1 MHGFGYRLNSLLTY
15 VTTIL
20 ALMCAVAFFSD
31 KFSLPSPNAQLQV
44 VKINRFRRGPSGKDE
59 VRCLYGMDSTWN
71 PEVALPARYM
81 LMKNSIS
88 LWYHRIPSRDRAI
101 GQTQTKVMYPLT
113 DQGDHLRGKYFNLTS
128 HWHVMPK
135 VGRMIADEIVMPAIF
150 SLPKDI
156 VNV

>member
-1 MHGFGYRLNSLLTY
+1 MRLGQAQRGTRKSSTGRDGEMNRKRCRSSRQRDRRGHHIHLQN
-15 VTTIL
+15 
-20 ALMCAVAFFSD
+20 
-31 KFSLPSPNAQLQV
+31 PSPQ
-44 VKINRFRRGPSGKDE
+44 
-59 VRCLYGMDSTWN
+59 STQYIECICN
-71 PEVALPARYM
+71 IHPQTKLLR
-81 LMKNSIS
+81 IS